1 MYFESSQPFTF
12 FTVHAIGQ
20 VPFCFL
26 FITIHYTV
34 YSTQYILP
42 TLSNAHFFP
51 LHACDCA
58 VARQSNIYSTSYQP
72 YQKFILYHVHA
83 CAVARQSN
91 IYSTSYQLYPF
102 FSRCMHA
109 QWPDSP
115 IFTLHPNN
123 FIKSSFFFRCTHAQW
138 RDSPIFYCY
147 YIYLPRGTQRLILTS
162 DVLPFAAK

>member
-20 VPFCFL
+20 VPFCSL
-26 FITIHYTV
+26 FNTIHQYTV
-34 YSTQYILP
+34 
-42 TLSNAHFFP
+42 H
-51 LHACDCA
+51 
-58 VARQSNIYSTSYQP
+58 
-72 YQKFILYHVHA
+72 
-83 CAVARQSN
+83 
-91 IYSTSYQLYPF
+91 STSYQLYPMLIF
-102 FSRCMHA
+102 FPCTHAIAQWPDSPIFTVHPTNLIKSSFFTPCTHA

>member
-91 IYSTSYQLYPF
+91 IYSTSYQLFKKFILFPEHACAVARQSNILLLLYLSPQRDTTID
-102 FSRCMHA
+102 SDIRC
-109 QWPDSP
+109 PSFCSKINTISKVSSP
-115 IFTLHPNN
+115 
-123 FIKSSFFFRCTHAQW
+123 Q
-138 RDSPIFYCY
+138 
-147 YIYLPRGTQRLILTS
+147 
-162 DVLPFAAK
+162 